1 MVSLCLPSKRETVS
15 KVNKLNAFRTTLTY
29 IKCDHSSL
37 EIDSQLVLFL
47 EMSIIMLQ
55 RPFLAQELWLR
66 ERFSIAGIYN
76 WHLTEKVGLNF
87 QYGVEPLKG
96 IQRGGTTHWY
106 SLFLNLKTLDFMH
119 KMKSGIFR
127 CSTFLG

>member
-1 MVSLCLPSKRETVS
+1 MVSLCFPSKRETVS
-15 KVNKLNAFRTTLTY
+15 KVNAFRTTLTY

-47 EMSIIMLQ
+47 EMLIIMLQ

-76 WHLTEKVGLNF
+76 
-87 QYGVEPLKG
+87 
-96 IQRGGTTHWY
+96 
-106 SLFLNLKTLDFMH
+106 
-119 KMKSGIFR
+119 
-127 CSTFLG
+127 